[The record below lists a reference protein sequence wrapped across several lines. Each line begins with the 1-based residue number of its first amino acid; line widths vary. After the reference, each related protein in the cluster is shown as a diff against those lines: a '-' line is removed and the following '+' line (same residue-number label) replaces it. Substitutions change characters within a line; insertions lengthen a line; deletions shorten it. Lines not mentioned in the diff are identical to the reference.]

1 MKFPFKSDYGLIFI
15 EARLKGVEKDI
26 ALILALDTGATGT
39 VISAKR
45 LDEAGYDLE
54 NFDDEIYITT
64 GSGVITVPKIE
75 IEKLTALG
83 KMKENFAVIAHDL
96 PPTASVDGVLG
107 LDFLR
112 GNVLTVNFVKGEIE
126 LNQNEMEQS

>member
-1 MKFPFKSDYGLIFI
+1 MKFSFKSDYGLIFL
-15 EARLKGVEKDI
+15 EARLYGKKRDV
-26 ALILALDTGATGT
+26 ALLLALDTGATGT

-64 GSGVITVPKIE
+64 GSGVISVPKIT
-75 IEKLTALG
+75 IEKLMALG
-83 KMKENFAVIAHDL
+83 ETKANFTVIAHDL

-112 GNVLTVNFVKGEIE
+112 GHVLNIDFKIGEITFE
-126 LNQNEMEQS
+126 

>member
-15 EARLKGVEKDI
+15 EARLQGIEKDV

-45 LDEAGYDLE
+45 LDEAGYNLK

-64 GSGVITVPKIE
+64 GSDVITVPKIE
-75 IEKLTALG
+75 IENLTALG
-83 KMKENFAVIAHDL
+83 KSKENFAVIAHDL
-96 PPTASVDGVLG
+96 PPSASVDGVLG

-112 GNVLTVNFVKGEIE
+112 GSILTVDFVEGEIE
-126 LNQNEMEQS
+126 LE